1 MRFIS
6 HLILLLAV
14 TATLAFAQ
22 AQQPQ
27 RPSDDE
33 LNAMFA
39 TVTAQRNAAQDQ
51 VVQLAGRIAAL
62 EAKLKDAEKSC
73 KPEAAKK

>member
-39 TVTAQRNAAQDQ
+39 TSNTSSPLSIMAAIRRRTTRRRQCHHQRK
-51 VVQLAGRIAAL
+51 GR
-62 EAKLKDAEKSC
+62 
-73 KPEAAKK
+73 